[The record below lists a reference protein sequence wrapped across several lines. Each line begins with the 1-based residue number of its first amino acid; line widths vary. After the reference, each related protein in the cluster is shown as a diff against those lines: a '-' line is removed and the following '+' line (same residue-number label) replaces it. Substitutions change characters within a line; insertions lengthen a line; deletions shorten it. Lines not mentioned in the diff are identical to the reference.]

1 MQVILVFAY
10 DIGFI
15 CRYIVEVFTICDHLV
30 GYLDEFV
37 IGKLPAADAHSVTVL
52 LIPDV
57 ELNGHRK
64 VCELLLAL
72 RQVHTRPRELRPLPS
87 ELALALDEAQALDD

>member
-1 MQVILVFAY
+1 L
-10 DIGFI
+10 G
-15 CRYIVEVFTICDHLV
+15 T
-30 GYLDEFV
+30 LDEFV
-37 IGKLPAADAHSVTVL
+37 FGKLPAADAHSVTVL
-52 LIPDV
+52 LVPYV

-72 RQVHTRPRELRPLPS
+72 RKVNAGPRELRPLPS